1 MEEQKTLFTRK
12 SLSVDLLE
20 LNEGQL
26 SVIDPDTNEQIGLG
40 RNPRWIRDTRF
51 EALKKS
57 IESDPEYM
65 EVRELVVYTLSSLKD
80 KNGKFIV
87 IGGNMRLR
95 ACLELGWHSVP
106 CKILSASTP
115 MEKLRAYA
123 IKDNEAFGQNDYDI
137 LSGNEWNA
145 GELQEWGMELDYLN
159 AGSVDFDS
167 VDNLEEDKYE
177 APKTKMLECPHCH
190 HVDMAIHF
198 RAFEGN
204 TDKAEQGESAEE
216 EDMPNNEL

>member
-159 AGSVDFDS
+159 AGTTEDAALDDLFEEAQSQNKEKGIQITIEVPDALEDKLEDIRAS
-167 VDNLEEDKYE
+167 IKVTLEE
-177 APKTKMLECPHCH
+177 
-190 HVDMAIHF
+190 
-198 RAFEGN
+198 FEGC
-204 TDKAEQGESAEE
+204 KVR
-216 EDMPNNEL
+216 